1 MDFYQHT
8 THWLK
13 GELFEGTIILV
24 FGVILLIISL
34 LLWKFGLTANAR
46 SLVIP
51 ILVVGLLFSLG
62 IGSMMISNQKRI
74 AQFDKAYQENPEAF
88 IKSEKQRVEDFQV
101 LYKYSVGFA
110 ALSFLLTIIAFGF
123 FENRIFQSICI
134 ALMIIAVSLI
144 IIDHFSKER
153 AGIYYQ
159 HIIEHTPKPD
169 A

>member
-8 THWLK
+8 QNWLK
-13 GELFEGTIILV
+13 GELFEGTIIL
-24 FGVILLIISL
+24 FSGIILIIISL
-34 LLWKFGLTANAR
+34 LFWKYGSTPNAK
-46 SLVIP
+46 SLIIP

-74 AQFDKAYQENPEAF
+74 AQFEKAYQENTKVF
-88 IKSEKQRVEDFQV
+88 IESEKQRVEDFQV

-110 ALSFLLTIIAFGF
+110 AISFVLTIIAFGF
-123 FENRIFQSICI
+123 LENRIFQSICI
-134 ALMIIAVSLI
+134 ALMIVSVSLI

-159 HIIEHTPKPD
+159 HILKEIAK
-169 A
+169 

>member
-8 THWLK
+8 QNWLK
-13 GELFEGTIILV
+13 GELFEGTIIL
-24 FGVILLIISL
+24 FSGIILIIISL
-34 LLWKFGLTANAR
+34 LFWKYGSTPNAK
-46 SLVIP
+46 SLIIP

-62 IGSMMISNQKRI
+62 IGSMMISNEKRI
-74 AQFDKAYQENPEAF
+74 AQFEKAYQENPKAF
-88 IKSEKQRVEDFQV
+88 IESEKQRVEDFQV

-110 ALSFLLTIIAFGF
+110 AISFVLTIIAFGF

-134 ALMIIAVSLI
+134 ALMIVSVSLI

-159 HIIEHTPKPD
+159 HILIEIAK
-169 A
+169 

>member
-8 THWLK
+8 QNWMK
-13 GELFEGTIILV
+13 GELFEGTIVLISGIIL
-24 FGVILLIISL
+24 IIISL
-34 LLWKFGLTANAR
+34 LFWKYGSTSNAK
-46 SLVIP
+46 SLIIP

-62 IGSMMISNQKRI
+62 IGAMMISNQKRI
-74 AQFDKAYQENPEAF
+74 AQFEKAYQENSKVF
-88 IKSEKQRVEDFQV
+88 IESEKQRVEDFQV

-110 ALSFLLTIIAFGF
+110 AISFVLTIIAFGF

-134 ALMIIAVSLI
+134 ALMIVSVSLI

-159 HIIEHTPKPD
+159 HILKEIAK
-169 A
+169 